1 MSLNR
6 TTPWRTKSNTGQFP
20 VSPRSS
26 SFSCLAR
33 AVALFGTGASNAAVP
48 QPLQMVSG
56 GLLFIIVL
64 LTVISLTG
72 LFAVQPN
79 QAKVLTLFGKYA
91 GTVRTA
97 GLWWANP
104 FLHKRSI
111 SLRVRNFETAKLKVN
126 DKTSNPIEIGAIVVW
141 QVVDS
146 AEAMFEVDNYEDYVR
161 VQSESAVRTLATSYA
176 YDSHVEGERSLSHNA
191 VEISDQLANE
201 VQARLSKAGMKVLEA
216 RIAHLA
222 YAPEIANA
230 MLRRQQAS
238 AIIAAR
244 TLIVEGAV
252 SMVEMAL
259 KSIVEKGIVN
269 LDEERKAAMVSNLLV
284 TLCAEQPMQPVVN
297 TGSIY

>member
-1 MSLNR
+1 MKLEVERKVANGLMVLIFLLALGAADVWFMVRSG
-6 TTPWRTKSNTGQFP
+6 TEGSPTGGMI
-20 VSPRSS
+20 
-26 SFSCLAR
+26 A
-33 AVALFGTGASNAAVP
+33 
-48 QPLQMVSG
+48 
-56 GLLFIIVL
+56 GLVFVL
-64 LTVISLTG
+64 LIMAMTG
-72 LFAVQPN
+72 LFSVQPN
-79 QAKVLTLFGKYA
+79 QAKVLTLFGKYV
-91 GTVRTA
+91 GSVKTP

-104 FLHKRSI
+104 FFIKKVI

-141 QVVDS
+141 QVIDS
-146 AEAMFEVDNYEDYVR
+146 AEALFEVDNYEDYVR
-161 VQSESAVRTLATSYA
+161 VQSESAVRTLASSYP
-176 YDSHVEGERSLSHNA
+176 YDAHIEGERSLSHNA
-191 VEISDQLANE
+191 SEIADQLASE
-201 VQARLSKAGMKVLEA
+201 VQARLAKAGMSVLEA
-216 RIAHLA
+216 RISHLA

-259 KSIVEKGIVN
+259 KSIAEKGIVQ

-297 TGSIY
+297 AGSLY

>member
-1 MSLNR
+1 MANDIER
-6 TTPWRTKSNTGQFP
+6 KA
-20 VSPRSS
+20 VSGIPALLVIL
-26 SFSCLAR
+26 LAAAS
-33 AVALFGTGASNAAVP
+33 AVYLFARGAASD
-48 QPLQMVSG
+48 QPLLLVAG
-56 GLLFIIVL
+56 GLLL
-64 LTVISLTG
+64 LTATISLTG
-72 LFAVQPN
+72 LFSVQPN
-79 QAKVLTLFGKYA
+79 QARVLTLFGKYA

-104 FLHKRSI
+104 FLVKRSI

-161 VQSESAVRTLATSYA
+161 VQSESAVRTLATSYP
-176 YDSHVEGERSLSHNA
+176 YDAHVDGERSLSHNA
-191 VEISDQLANE
+191 VEISDQLAGE
-201 VQARLSKAGMKVLEA
+201 VQARLAKAGMKVLEA
-216 RIAHLA
+216 RISHLA

-244 TLIVEGAV
+244 GLIVEGAV
-252 SMVEMAL
+252 TMVEMAL

>member
-1 MSLNR
+1 MANEIER
-6 TTPWRTKSNTGQFP
+6 K
-20 VSPRSS
+20 
-26 SFSCLAR
+26 
-33 AVALFGTGASNAAVP
+33 AVP
-48 QPLQMVSG
+48 GIPALLVLLLVAAG
-56 GLLFIIVL
+56 AVYLVGRAIAANPDAPNGLLLATGVAVGFVA
-64 LTVISLTG
+64 TVSLIG

-97 GLWWANP
+97 GLWWSNP
-104 FLHKRSI
+104 FFIKRSI

-161 VQSESAVRTLATSYA
+161 VQSESAVRTLATSYP
-176 YDSHVEGERSLSHNA
+176 YDAHVDGERSLSHNA
-191 VEISDQLANE
+191 VEISDQLAHE
-201 VQARLSKAGMKVLEA
+201 VQARLEKAGMKVLEA
-216 RIAHLA
+216 RISHLA

-244 TLIVEGAV
+244 SLIVEGAV
-252 SMVEMAL
+252 TMVEMAL

>member
-1 MSLNR
+1 MANEIERKAVNGIPALLVFLLAGAGAVVLFAKGA
-6 TTPWRTKSNTGQFP
+6 TTDST
-20 VSPRSS
+20 
-26 SFSCLAR
+26 
-33 AVALFGTGASNAAVP
+33 
-48 QPLQMVSG
+48 
-56 GLLFIIVL
+56 VL
-64 LTVISLTG
+64 LVGALALAFILLICMIG
-72 LFAVQPN
+72 LFSVQPN
-79 QAKVLTLFGKYA
+79 QAKLLTLFGEYV
-91 GTVRTA
+91 GTVKTA

-104 FLHKRSI
+104 FFIKHSI

-161 VQSESAVRTLATSYA
+161 VQSESAVRTLATSYP
-176 YDSHVEGERSLSHNA
+176 YDAHVDGERSLSHNA
-191 VEISDQLANE
+191 VEISDQLAQE
-201 VQARLSKAGMKVLEA
+201 VQARLAKAGMKVLEA

>member
-1 MSLNR
+1 MSNEIERKAVPGIPAVLLL
-6 TTPWRTKSNTGQFP
+6 
-20 VSPRSS
+20 
-26 SFSCLAR
+26 LAF
-33 AVALFGTGASNAAVP
+33 AAGGVYLFGRGAVNDQSPNGWLLA
-48 QPLQMVSG
+48 SG
-56 GLLFIIVL
+56 GLVF
-64 LTVISLTG
+64 LTAMISLGG

-79 QAKVLTLFGKYA
+79 QAKVLTLFGRYV
-91 GTVRTA
+91 GTVRIA

-104 FLHKRSI
+104 FFIKKSI

-146 AEAMFEVDNYEDYVR
+146 AEALFEVDNYEDYVR
-161 VQSESAVRTLATSYA
+161 VQSESAVRTLATSYP
-176 YDSHVEGERSLSHNA
+176 YDAHVEGERSLSHNA
-191 VEISDQLANE
+191 IEISDQLAGE

-216 RIAHLA
+216 RISHLA

-244 TLIVEGAV
+244 GLIVEGAV
-252 SMVEMAL
+252 TMVEMAL

>member
-1 MSLNR
+1 VANEIERKAVNGIPALLVFLLAGAGAVVLFAKGAATDSTLLLV
-6 TTPWRTKSNTGQFP
+6 GALAIAFILLL
-20 VSPRSS
+20 
-26 SFSCLAR
+26 CL
-33 AVALFGTGASNAAVP
+33 
-48 QPLQMVSG
+48 
-56 GLLFIIVL
+56 I
-64 LTVISLTG
+64 G
-72 LFAVQPN
+72 LFSVQPN
-79 QAKVLTLFGKYA
+79 QAKLLTLFGKYV
-91 GTVRTA
+91 GTVKTA

-104 FLHKRSI
+104 FFVKHSI

-146 AEAMFEVDNYEDYVR
+146 AEAMYEVDNYEDYVR
-161 VQSESAVRTLATSYA
+161 VQSESAVRALATSYP
-176 YDSHVEGERSLSHNA
+176 YDAHVDGERSLSHNA
-191 VEISDQLANE
+191 VEISDQLAQE
-201 VQARLSKAGMKVLEA
+201 VQARLAKAGMKVLEA

-252 SMVEMAL
+252 TMVEMAL

>member
-1 MSLNR
+1 MANEIERKAVPGIPALL
-6 TTPWRTKSNTGQFP
+6 
-20 VSPRSS
+20 
-26 SFSCLAR
+26 SFIL
-33 AVALFGTGASNAAVP
+33 VAIVGAYIFGHGAANATAP
-48 QPLQMVSG
+48 QPLLMVPG
-56 GLLFIIVL
+56 AILFIAS
-64 LTVISLTG
+64 VIAHTG
-72 LFAVQPN
+72 FFSVQPN

-104 FLHKRSI
+104 FLVKRSI

-191 VEISDQLANE
+191 VEISDQLAGE

-216 RIAHLA
+216 RISHLA

-244 TLIVEGAV
+244 GLIVEGAV
-252 SMVEMAL
+252 TMVEMAL

>member
-1 MSLNR
+1 MANDLEH
-6 TTPWRTKSNTGQFP
+6 K
-20 VSPRSS
+20 
-26 SFSCLAR
+26 A
-33 AVALFGTGASNAAVP
+33 
-48 QPLQMVSG
+48 VSG
-56 GLLFIIVL
+56 IPALLLIILAGGGAVFMFSHGAN
-64 LTVISLTG
+64 SLTPAPVLMFGAGVVGFICFLSLIG
-72 LFAVQPN
+72 LFTVQPN
-79 QAKVLTLFGKYA
+79 QAKVLTLFGKYV
-91 GTVRTA
+91 GTVRFA

-104 FLHKRSI
+104 LFVKRGI

-161 VQSESAVRTLATSYA
+161 VQSESAVRTLATSYP
-176 YDSHVEGERSLSHNA
+176 YDAHVDGERSLSHNA
-191 VEISDQLANE
+191 VEISDQLAGE
-201 VQARLSKAGMKVLEA
+201 VQARLAKAGMKVLEA
-216 RIAHLA
+216 RISHLA

-244 TLIVEGAV
+244 GLIVEGAV
-252 SMVEMAL
+252 TMVEMAL
-259 KSIVEKGIVN
+259 KSIVEKGFVN

-284 TLCAEQPMQPVVN
+284 TLCAEQPTQPVVN

>member
-1 MSLNR
+1 MANEIER
-6 TTPWRTKSNTGQFP
+6 KA
-20 VSPRSS
+20 VSGIPALLV
-26 SFSCLAR
+26 FLLAGAG
-33 AVALFGTGASNAAVP
+33 AVALFARGAAAD
-48 QPLQMVSG
+48 ST
-56 GLLFIIVL
+56 VL
-64 LTVISLTG
+64 LVSALVLAFILLLCMIG
-72 LFAVQPN
+72 LFSVQPN
-79 QAKVLTLFGKYA
+79 QAKVLTLFGNYV
-91 GTVRTA
+91 GTVKTA

-104 FLHKRSI
+104 FFIKRSI

-161 VQSESAVRTLATSYA
+161 VQSESAVRTLATSYP
-176 YDSHVEGERSLSHNA
+176 YDAHVDGERSLSHNA
-191 VEISDQLANE
+191 VEISDQLAQE
-201 VQARLSKAGMKVLEA
+201 VQARLAKAGMKVLEA

-252 SMVEMAL
+252 TMVEMAL